1 MISLSKEKIDFD
13 AMREAI
19 GTCVSDGYYEYVVAD
34 YSMSNNV
41 VKLWCKKRQA
51 YYSVI
56 PKVFD
61 SMICVSGT
69 F

>member
-1 MISLSKEKIDFD
+1 MSVKVDLN

-19 GTCVSDGYYEYVVAD
+19 GTCVSDGYHEYVVVD
-34 YSMSNNV
+34 YSLANDT
-41 VKLWCKKRQA
+41 VKLWCKMRQT
-51 YYSVI
+51 YYNVT
-56 PKVFD
+56 PKTFD